1 MTLRILNADQYPID
15 GAMLSADS
23 LKSLVHTLL
32 AGDIKQ
38 QQFHPPLHSWSK
50 LANHSIQSGL
60 ASA

>member
-1 MTLRILNADQYPID
+1 
-15 GAMLSADS
+15 MLSADS
-23 LKSLVHTLL
+23 LKSLVNTLL

-38 QQFHPPLHSWSK
+38 QQLHSPLHSRAK